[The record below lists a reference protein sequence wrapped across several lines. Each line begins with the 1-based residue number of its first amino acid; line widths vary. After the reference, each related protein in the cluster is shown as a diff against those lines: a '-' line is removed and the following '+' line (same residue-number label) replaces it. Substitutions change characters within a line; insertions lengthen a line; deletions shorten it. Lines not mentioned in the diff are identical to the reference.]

1 MSLSDVFVVL
11 RRRKVIIATAVVLV
25 PVAAAVLSARKP
37 DIYASTAQ
45 ALVQQQNTAAALAGI
60 PATGNQD
67 PGRYGATQKFLA
79 RSPGLAKRVVA
90 SARVNVTAGE
100 LLAMS
105 SVDASQTADVLT
117 FTVRSSDPLLAQKL
131 VDAYA
136 QGFVDYRRN
145 LDTAQIEKARKQV
158 ASQMETLRASGKSGS
173 DIYTTLSAREQQLE
187 TIEALQKSNAI
198 FARPAN
204 GAWHISPQPRRD
216 ALLGLGL
223 GLVLGIAL
231 AFLREATDTRI
242 RSVEEIQQRLH
253 IPLLARIG
261 TLPRHLQGD
270 VAMIREPQ
278 SVEAEAYRML
288 RTNIDLVNLDL
299 KAKSIM
305 ITSAV
310 EGEGKTTTAANLAV
324 AYARAGR
331 KTILLDLDLRRPSV
345 DGLFDLPMR
354 PGVTTVA
361 LEETTIAA
369 ALHPIEIGEAGR
381 SIEGSLHVMTA
392 GAVPPDPGEWVG
404 SRGLASVLTA
414 LRKRADIV
422 IIDTP
427 PLLHVGDAMALS
439 DRVDAMIVVT
449 QLQRVRRGMLAEVR
463 RLLDRAP
470 AALFGFVVIGT
481 PAGSSYDGAEYAARH
496 YSYYPQ
502 KDLVA

>member
-1 MSLSDVFVVL
+1 MSLSDLLVVL
-11 RRRKVIIATAVVLV
+11 RRRKLIIATAFVLV
-25 PVAAAVLSARKP
+25 PIVAVVMSARKP
-37 DIYASTAQ
+37 DLYAATAQ

-67 PGRYGATQKFLA
+67 PSRYGATQKFLA
-79 RSPGLAKRVVA
+79 RSPNLAKQVVKNA
-90 SARVNVTAGE
+90 HVGVTPGQFF
-100 LLAMS
+100 AMS

-117 FTVRSSDPLLAQKL
+117 FTVTSKDPLLAQKL

-136 QGFVDYRRN
+136 QGFVNYRRSI
-145 LDTAQIEKARKQV
+145 DTREIEKARKQV
-158 ASQMETLRASGKSGS
+158 ASQLESLRKTGKSAT

-187 TIEALQKSNAI
+187 TIEALQKSNAV

-204 GAWHISPQPRRD
+204 GAAHVSPRPKRD
-216 ALLGLGL
+216 GLLGLGL

-242 RSVEEIQQRLH
+242 RSVEEIQHRLH

-299 KAKSIM
+299 KAKTIM

-310 EGEGKTTTAANLAV
+310 EGEGKTTTASNLAV

-345 DGLFDLPMR
+345 DAMFDLPMK

-361 LEETTIAA
+361 LEETTVAA
-369 ALHPIEIGEAGR
+369 ALHEIEIGDGVR
-381 SIEGSLHVMTA
+381 GVEGSLHVLTA
-392 GAVPPDPGEWVG
+392 GTIPPDPGEWVG
-404 SRGLASVLTA
+404 SRGLAGVLTA

-449 QLQRVRRGMLAEVR
+449 QLQRVRRGMLTEVR

-470 AALFGFVVIGT
+470 AALLGFVVIGT
-481 PAGSSYDGAEYAARH
+481 PSGSSYDGADYAGRH